1 MSLLLT
7 LAACGSSVP
16 GNYVQ
21 LDWATGDTFHVGAT
35 YRVANTKTEEVP
47 VDLEGTEQPYVED
60 HWTEEITWTFQV
72 VDEATVPDSSDEL
85 YPYAVTEDDRE
96 VALSVVRAW
105 VDPALNDDPE
115 MLEADPVVYMVF
127 RSERDRLAAIIQF
140 VNRDGERIEQAW
152 STKEL
157 GRSYSAL
164 SQSMLTAAPTYLAP
178 FATAYEEGEKTLENG
193 SLLTTISAGDTT
205 VDAYYDDEVGGGLVM
220 SRYEDGQPWP
230 TYTATDNVEAT
241 LLSGDEVAARR
252 AARGAMLMPT
262 EPEAFDYRAA
272 LASSIDIDTAMTLD
286 ADTLS
291 GGYTAA
297 VGEGF
302 RPWAGSWWPLSKAAL
317 VFGYDDKRETYSG
330 RIKDD
335 IDPHKEAMDNLS
347 KEMRDMDDGA
357 DKDAKVAEYKQE
369 RSDLIDKLVDF
380 YGGMLQDMD
389 GGQLSISGGTL
400 SHTDGWSYELDELSP
415 MDKFAIE
422 LYLAGETSPNPFYL
436 PAWELLNSYN
446 PVGGTWWGHCNG
458 WAAAAILTHEP
469 TESLSSTWNGE
480 SVEYTTADLKGLMTE
495 SHYSTYSRFYGKR
508 YYKEGD
514 DLTDLTPAA
523 FTKLVTFYIRDQG
536 VPIVFDTTATDAV
549 WNFPAWKVELVTDE
563 TTPAG
568 AEDLINVNTADAATL
583 DELPGIGSSKAARII
598 EHREYYGPFQT
609 VDELDDVWGIG
620 SSTLEDMRPYVT
632 VTPLERTFDVVAEVT
647 FTTDG
652 VDEEFIDSGSE
663 PESFTE
669 TWGYTLVT
677 DSEGTVLRGT
687 WDVEDKHPD
696 FAWIPYNNPRTASS
710 GSSENP
716 YLPYGD
722 LLTLMGSDYERE

>member
-16 GNYVQ
+16 GSYVQ
-21 LDWATGDTFHVGAT
+21 LDWAAGDTFHVGAT
-35 YRVANTKTEEVP
+35 YRIANVKTEEVP
-47 VDLEGTEQPYVED
+47 VDLEGTEQPYVEEA
-60 HWTEEITWTFQV
+60 WTEEITWTFQV
-72 VDEATVPDSSDEL
+72 VEEGTTPDSSDEL
-85 YPYAVTEDDRE
+85 YPYAVTEDGRE
-96 VALSVVRAW
+96 VALDVVRAW

-127 RSERDRLAAIIQF
+127 RTERDRLAAIIQF
-140 VNRDGERIEQAW
+140 INRDGDRIEQAW
-152 STKEL
+152 STQEL

-178 FATAYEEGEKTLENG
+178 FATAYEDGEKTLENG
-193 SLLTTISAGDTT
+193 SLLTTIDAGDGA

-220 SRYEDGQPWP
+220 SRYEEGQPWP
-230 TYTATDNVEAT
+230 TYTASENVEST
-241 LLSGDEVAARR
+241 LLTSDEVAARR
-252 AARGAMLMPT
+252 AKRGGMLMPT
-262 EPEAFDYRAA
+262 EPADFDFRAA
-272 LASSIDIDTAMTLD
+272 LASSIDIDQAMTLD
-286 ADTLS
+286 AETMG

-297 VGEGF
+297 VADGF
-302 RPWAGSWWPLSKAAL
+302 RPWAGSWWPLSKASL
-317 VFGYDDKRETYSG
+317 VFGYETYRETYSG
-330 RIKDD
+330 RVKDD
-335 IDPHKEAMDNLS
+335 IDPHKEKMDQLQ
-347 KEMRDMDDGA
+347 EDMRDMEDGA
-357 DKDAKVAEYKQE
+357 DKDAKIDEYKTE
-369 RSDLIDKLVDF
+369 RSELIDKLVDF
-380 YGGMLQDMD
+380 YGGMLSDMD
-389 GGQLSISGGTL
+389 GGQLSISGGQLT
-400 SHTDGWSYELDELSP
+400 HTDGWSYELDELSP

-436 PAWELLNSYN
+436 PAWEILNSYN
-446 PVGGTWWGHCNG
+446 PVGGSWWGHCNG
-458 WAAAAILTHEP
+458 WAAAAILTNEP
-469 TESLSSTWNGE
+469 TESSSSTWNGE
-480 SVEYTTADLKGLMTE
+480 TVNYTTADIKGLMTE

-514 DLTDLTPAA
+514 DVTDLTPAA

-536 VPIVFDTTATDAV
+536 VPLVFDTDAKDPV

-563 TTPAG
+563 TTAAG
-568 AEDLINVNTADAATL
+568 AEDLINVNTASAEEL
-583 DELPGIGSSKAARII
+583 DELPGIGPSKANRII

-652 VDEEFIDSGSE
+652 VDEDHVDSGSE
-663 PESFTE
+663 PQSFTE
-669 TWGYTLVT
+669 TWSYTLVT
-677 DSEGTVLRGT
+677 DEYGTVLRGT

-696 FAWIPYNNPRTASS
+696 FAWVPYNNPRSASN

-716 YLPYGD
+716 YLPYGS
-722 LLTLMGSDYERE
+722 LLTLVGSDYERQ